1 MRTILKITLIAAM
14 LSVITACSAQK
25 KAQRHMRKAVELC
38 PELVQVKAH
47 PVDTVLTVKPWADC
61 TTVPLP
67 TVLKGD
73 TVYTVTDHGT
83 VVVNFNA
90 EDSTLRVGF
99 IAMPQQLHYRDTLH
113 YAQVVVPETTAITG
127 GRSAWVGI
135 VLWLLGVAVGMALAV
150 WLLRNALK
158 RN

>member
-1 MRTILKITLIAAM
+1 MKTNLKIAILFVALATT
-14 LSVITACSAQK
+14 TACTAQR
-25 KAQRHMRKAVELC
+25 KAARHMRKAVELC
-38 PELVQVKAH
+38 PELVQVKVH

-67 TVLKGD
+67 AVLKGD
-73 TVYTVTDHGT
+73 TVYTATDHGT

-99 IAMPQQLHYRDTLH
+99 ISAPQQLHYRDTLH
-113 YAQVVVPETTAITG
+113 YAQVVVPETMALTG
-127 GRSAWVGI
+127 DRSAWVNI
-135 VLWLLGVAVGMALAV
+135 LLWLFGVSVGMALAV
-150 WLLRNALK
+150 WLLRNAMK